1 MKKRILVTGGT
12 SGIGLALA
20 RRLTPTADLLLT
32 GRRAAADIRD
42 LLPEGAAYAAAD
54 QAHPEAATA
63 TIAAA
68 LAELGWDGLDLAVLN
83 AGLGRVGDPAAEAPE
98 ALRETLDAN
107 LLGPILLSR
116 LLLPRL
122 EASRGKLVLIG
133 STAHRGAPG
142 FASYAASKAGLNGFA
157 RALAEEWRGR
167 VEVRVIHPGPTATGM
182 HQRAGHDPGRAGRFF
197 ASPETMA
204 ALVEEAIAARRAATT
219 ISFVRFLLRRKPA
232 PGARVG
238 R

>member
-1 MKKRILVTGGT
+1 MKDRILVTGGT

-20 RRLTPTADLLLT
+20 WRLAPTADLLLT
-32 GRRAAADIRD
+32 GRRAVDDIRD
-42 LLPEGAAYAAAD
+42 LLPEGATYVAAD

-63 TIAAA
+63 TIAAT
-68 LAELGWDGLDLAVLN
+68 LDELGWDRLDLAVLN

-98 ALRETLDAN
+98 MLRETLDAN
-107 LLGPILLSR
+107 LLGPILLSQM
-116 LLLPRL
+116 LLPRL

-133 STAHRGAPG
+133 STGHRGAPG
-142 FASYAASKAGLNGFA
+142 FASYAASKAGLGGFA

-167 VEVRVIHPGPTATGM
+167 VDVRVIHPGPTATGM

-197 ASPETMA
+197 AAPETMA
-204 ALVEEAIAARRAATT
+204 ELIEQAITARRPAAT
-219 ISFVRFLLRRKPA
+219 ISFARFLLRRKPA